1 MKMLWCAAGAVLG
14 IVGLSTS
21 ALAVD
26 WTVGIG
32 AAAAPDYEGSNG
44 YEAVPLWNLRAGD
57 LYHPKTYIQVLGPRL
72 TSNFLPSDNWR
83 LGLSGQF
90 VAKRDDVED
99 DKVDKLKSTDSGFL
113 LGPLIGYDFM
123 LSAKRVLGLELDSRY
138 DVGDELGG
146 LVTARIKYRAPFG
159 DSSWVFDGR
168 IESTY
173 ASGDYMNEFFSI
185 NAADSARSGIKMFN
199 ADSGIK
205 DVGARASVGYKF
217 ENGIGI
223 TAMASV
229 TQLLGDAS
237 DSPVT
242 DDQGSATQLFGGA
255 LVSYSF

>member
-1 MKMLWCAAGAVLG
+1 MKKLWCAAGVAFG
-14 IVGLSTS
+14 IVGLSTN
-21 ALAVD
+21 AAAVD
-26 WTVGIG
+26 WTVGVG
-32 AAAAPDYEGSNG
+32 AGVAPDYEGSDD
-44 YEAVPLWNLRAGD
+44 YEAVPLWNLRAAN
-57 LYHPKTYIQVLGPRL
+57 LYHPQTYIQVLGPKL
-72 TSNFLPSDNWR
+72 TSNFVPSDNWR

-90 VAKRDDVED
+90 VAERDDVD
-99 DKVDKLKSTDSGFL
+99 NDKVDKLRSTDSGFL

-123 LSAKRVLGLELDSRY
+123 LSGKRVLGLELDSRY

-159 DSSWVFDGR
+159 GSWVFDGR

-185 NAADSARSGIKMFN
+185 NAADSARSGLKMFN

-217 ENGIGI
+217 SNGIGI
-223 TAMASV
+223 TGMASV

-242 DDQGSATQLFGGA
+242 DDEGSATQLFGGA

>member
-1 MKMLWCAAGAVLG
+1 M
-14 IVGLSTS
+14 
-21 ALAVD
+21 
-26 WTVGIG
+26 
-32 AAAAPDYEGSNG
+32 
-44 YEAVPLWNLRAGD
+44 
-57 LYHPKTYIQVLGPRL
+57 
-72 TSNFLPSDNWR
+72 
-83 LGLSGQF
+83 LSG
-90 VAKRDDVED
+90 
-99 DKVDKLKSTDSGFL
+99 
-113 LGPLIGYDFM
+113 
-123 LSAKRVLGLELDSRY
+123 KRVLGLELDSRY

-159 DSSWVFDGR
+159 GSWVFDGR

-185 NAADSARSGIKMFN
+185 NAADSARSGLKMFN

-217 ENGIGI
+217 SNGIGI
-223 TAMASV
+223 TGMASV

-242 DDQGSATQLFGGA
+242 DDEGSATQLFGGA